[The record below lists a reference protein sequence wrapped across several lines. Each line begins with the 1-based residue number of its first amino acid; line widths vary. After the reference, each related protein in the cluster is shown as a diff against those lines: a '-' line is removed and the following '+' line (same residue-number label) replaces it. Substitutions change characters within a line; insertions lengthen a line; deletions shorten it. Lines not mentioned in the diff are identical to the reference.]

1 MSVRAPASRAV
12 VLHDSSTR
20 AHLSYLLLSVSSV
33 SMTMK
38 ELPLDIA
45 RLQLG
50 SRSHRA
56 RASRGRLP
64 RHRRGEK
71 FLMGPIP
78 WWWLARAFPVS
89 GRALHIGIALWF
101 WAGIKRSARVS
112 LSVGQL
118 TKLGITRWSV
128 YRALDALEGAGLV
141 VVARQK
147 GRHPVV
153 TILDGRDELPE
164 ERDQ

>member
-1 MSVRAPASRAV
+1 MSVGAPASRAV

-20 AHLSYLLLSVSSV
+20 AHLSNLLLSISSV
-33 SMTMK
+33 SITMK
-38 ELPLDIA
+38 ELPPDLA

-50 SRSHRA
+50 SRSRRT

-71 FLMGPIP
+71 FLKGPIP
-78 WWWLARAFPVS
+78 WWWLARAFPLP
-89 GRALHIGIALWF
+89 GRALHIGVALWF

-118 TKLGITRWSV
+118 SKLGISRWSV
-128 YRALDALEGAGLV
+128 YRALGALESAGLV
-141 VVARQK
+141 VVDRQS

-153 TILDGRDELPE
+153 MILDGRDELPE
-164 ERDQ
+164 ERD